1 MNGGWSDF
9 GACSK
14 TCGDGTQTRTCTNPK
29 PANGGKACAGDA
41 SKACNLKACPG
52 QHGLRCAFWCA
63 TLDVSLSSIVRITNK
78 LMTSWSYSPMDSFP
92 LQWTV
97 DGPLT
102 EPARQ
107 LVTLEFRPKLAPT
120 LRLRMAA
127 RIVSAM
133 RPKLATWPL
142 VLGVSII
149 CSLLTML

>member
-1 MNGGWSDF
+1 MF
-9 GACSK
+9 
-14 TCGDGTQTRTCTNPK
+14 
-29 PANGGKACAGDA
+29 
-41 SKACNLKACPG
+41 LK
-52 QHGLRCAFWCA
+52 LF
-63 TLDVSLSSIVRITNK
+63 SIVRITNK
-78 LMTSWSYSPMDSFP
+78 LMTSWPYSPTCMDSFP

-133 RPKLATWPL
+133 RRPKFATWPL

-149 CSLLTML
+149 CSLLTMLQCIRLQVWLEESRWKGMVGFASFTRYPLSPIPGFKPTDVKAAVETYCPKDATLCL